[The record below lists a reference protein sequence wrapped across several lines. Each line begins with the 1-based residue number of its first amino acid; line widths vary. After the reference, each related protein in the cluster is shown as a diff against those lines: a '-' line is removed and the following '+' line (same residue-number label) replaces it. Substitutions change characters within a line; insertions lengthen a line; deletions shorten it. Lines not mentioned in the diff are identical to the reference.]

1 MHCACESAS
10 WPPQSGRDSAAQ
22 KDSWEIEAHWLCT
35 AFNIATGR
43 IVMATI
49 ARTKRVAVM
58 LGDGTNLAEV
68 EPNGIEN
75 HQV

>member
-1 MHCACESAS
+1 MRECLL
-10 WPPQSGRDSAAQ
+10 AATKWKRQ
-22 KDSWEIEAHWLCT
+22 CGSWEIEAHWLST